1 MSKREHKHKRVFVK
15 AQRTPEE
22 LAELRAERERFGRE
36 RPGYARMVASGE
48 IDPAET
54 TTMGELFA
62 LLDLVAELRAER
74 ERQGLNLTD
83 LAERSGLER
92 SFLCKLETGKVLNP
106 NLATLRRY
114 AAGLGK
120 AITLGV
126 RDREPAGR

>member
-1 MSKREHKHKRVFVK
+1 MSERESKPKRVFVK
-15 AQRTPEE
+15 ARRTPEE

-36 RPGYARMVASGE
+36 RPSYARMVASGE

-74 ERQGLNLTD
+74 ERQGLSLTD

-120 AITLGV
+120 EITLGV